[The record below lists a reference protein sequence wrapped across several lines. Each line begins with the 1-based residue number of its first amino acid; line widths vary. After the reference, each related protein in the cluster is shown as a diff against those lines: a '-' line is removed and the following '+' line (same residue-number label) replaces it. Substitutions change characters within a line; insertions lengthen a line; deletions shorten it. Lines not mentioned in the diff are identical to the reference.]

1 MLVLLKHTWIAEH
14 ASLQAAVHESDQDL
28 VIGRRKLQY
37 RARDLCLGCQGKYD
51 VQENGLI
58 RGYGPSRCLVGCIGV
73 RNIPCALKE
82 LSSDNGQTGRAIY
95 IRVDAE

>member
-1 MLVLLKHTWIAEH
+1 LLVLLKHTWIAEH
-14 ASLQAAVHESDQDL
+14 ASLQTAVHKSDQDL
-28 VIGRRKLQY
+28 IIGRRKLQS
-37 RARDLCLGCQGKYD
+37 RARDLFPSCQRKYG
-51 VQENGLI
+51 VQENRLI
-58 RGYGPSRCLVGCIGV
+58 SGYGPSRCLVGCIGV